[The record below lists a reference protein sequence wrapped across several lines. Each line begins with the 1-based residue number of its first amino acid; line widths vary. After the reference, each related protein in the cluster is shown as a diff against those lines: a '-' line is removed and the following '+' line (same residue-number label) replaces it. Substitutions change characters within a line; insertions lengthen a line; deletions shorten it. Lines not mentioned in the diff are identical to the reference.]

1 MTPPHHRR
9 PDDHLRCRSG
19 DHVWLDDIGRERCC
33 DPAWRKILIAA
44 QEWETPE
51 VSGIEYA
58 GPSAVA
64 GLDYGWERR
73 RDAAA

>member
-1 MTPPHHRR
+1 MTMQHHGR

-19 DHVWLDDIGRERCC
+19 RHVWRDEIARKRCC

-44 QEWETPE
+44 HEWETL
-51 VSGIEYA
+51 SGIEYA

-64 GLDYGWERR
+64 GLDFGWQRR